1 MKKTIQ
7 EITKVNEPYIVDKEK
22 GTELQTYLVR
32 FTDLTS
38 SLMYWNTKNKCEFTD
53 GQTVEVA
60 SENMGKPFKF
70 GSETFST
77 KVRLSVVV
85 DNPTEEKNEEPQ
97 QQKPTTKTRDEAI
110 IFQNQSHLVQ
120 KHFNDCGICPEL
132 IDINLATSLQVQ
144 FVINGFSKDLAERFQ
159 SFEKYISEKY
169 KG

>member
-1 MKKTIQ
+1 MK
-7 EITKVNEPYIVDKEK
+7 
-22 GTELQTYLVR
+22 
-32 FTDLTS
+32 
-38 SLMYWNTKNKCEFTD
+38 
-53 GQTVEVA
+53 
-60 SENMGKPFKF
+60 KPFKF
-70 GSETFST
+70 GNESFST

-85 DNPTEEKNEEPQ
+85 DNPNEEKNEEPQ
-97 QQKPTTKTRDEAI
+97 RPPTKTRDEAI

-144 FVINGFSKDLAERFQ
+144 FVINGFTKELSERFQ

>member
-7 EITKVNEPYIVDKEK
+7 EITKVNEPFIIDKEK

-53 GQTVEVA
+53 GQTVEVT

-77 KVRLSVVV
+77 KVKLSVVV
-85 DNPTEEKNEEPQ
+85 DNPNEEKNEEPQ
-97 QQKPTTKTRDEAI
+97 QQPRTKTRDEAI

-120 KHFNDCGICPEL
+120 KHFSDCGICPEL
-132 IDINLATSLQVQ
+132 IDINLATALQVQ
-144 FVINGFSKDLAERFQ
+144 FVINGFSKDLSDRYQA
-159 SFEKYISEKY
+159 FEGYIEEKY

>member
-1 MKKTIQ
+1 MKKTLQ
-7 EITKVNEPYIVDKEK
+7 EVTKINEPFIIDKEK
-22 GTELQTYLVR
+22 GTELQTYIVR

-38 SLMYWNTKNKCEFTD
+38 SLMYWNTKTECEFTN
-53 GQTVEVA
+53 GQAVEVT
-60 SENMGKPFKF
+60 SENLKKPFKF
-70 GSETFST
+70 GNESFST

-85 DNPTEEKNEEPQ
+85 DNPNEEKNEEPQ
-97 QQKPTTKTRDEAI
+97 RPPTKTRDEAI

-132 IDINLATSLQVQ
+132 IDINLATALQVQ
-144 FVINGFSKDLAERFQ
+144 FVIEGFTKELSERFQ